1 MAQKAAASIDEY
13 ISAFPVET
21 RAALERLRILIHES
35 APDAVET
42 ISYAIPTF
50 DLNGR
55 HVVSFAGYAHHI
67 GLYPA
72 PLGAAG
78 FDDLAPYASGK
89 ATARFPLGE
98 PLPEDLIRRCVR
110 HQVERTVSGA

>member
-1 MAQKAAASIDEY
+1 VAQKAAASIDEY
-13 ISAFPVET
+13 ISAFPVQT
-21 RAALERLRILIHES
+21 RVVLEQFRTLIHES
-35 APDAVET
+35 ASDAVET

-50 DLNGR
+50 DLNGK
-55 HVVSFAGYAHHI
+55 HVVSFAGYPHHV

-89 ATARFPLGE
+89 ATARFPLGR
-98 PLPEDLIRRCVR
+98 PLPEELIRRCVR
-110 HQVERTVSGA
+110 HQVERITSGA